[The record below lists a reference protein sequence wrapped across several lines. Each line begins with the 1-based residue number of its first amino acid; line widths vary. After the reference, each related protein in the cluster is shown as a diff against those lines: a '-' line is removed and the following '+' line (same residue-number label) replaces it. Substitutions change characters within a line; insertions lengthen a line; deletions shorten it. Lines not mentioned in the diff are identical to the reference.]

1 MRIFAKGVIPLGLGL
16 LCSCAT
22 LNSHSSALHTPELP
36 PEQILGEKAG
46 GEDLLIVTLRL
57 SGGRSI
63 PCLVDTGSSHT
74 MLDQSLKS
82 SLGPPLRTEKMRFP
96 FRTEGDENPGAC
108 AAPKLYLGNVPLM
121 TDPTILV
128 GRVIDTNNCP
138 YKAILGMDCFRH
150 YCIQLDFDEH
160 KLRFLDSSKLQREE
174 LGIAF
179 PLALLPTK
187 RDGLLGVPL
196 VDMKW
201 ATNRNV
207 RLMVDTG
214 FLCPDFILP
223 SDVVGPAIQSH
234 GAADTFTGTYIR
246 GTPIEIFLFPT
257 FTIGRKTYE
266 NVRFVRGDIAGGWID
281 GFMGLP
287 FLARHKVTFDFPNN
301 KMYLRLRR
309 RLP

>member
-1 MRIFAKGVIPLGLGL
+1 MLPQGSCCGHAVANAPVNSNGVTFARVPSDGSLPRVKTGSAFTSHGFGTCSAFIRITACSLADPLSSSGL
-16 LCSCAT
+16 LHQGLRAFHCFHTRLGCYRLERKLPGGIYSPT
-22 LNSHSSALHTPELP
+22 GVLHLST
-36 PEQILGEKAG
+36 AHFN
-46 GEDLLIVTLRL
+46 RL
-57 SGGRSI
+57 
-63 PCLVDTGSSHT
+63 
-74 MLDQSLKS
+74 
-82 SLGPPLRTEKMRFP
+82 
-96 FRTEGDENPGAC
+96 
-108 AAPKLYLGNVPLM
+108 
-121 TDPTILV
+121 
-128 GRVIDTNNCP
+128 
-138 YKAILGMDCFRH
+138 
-150 YCIQLDFDEH
+150 
-160 KLRFLDSSKLQREE
+160 
-174 LGIAF
+174 
-179 PLALLPTK
+179 LALLPTK